1 MPAPSIAQTQT
12 SHRYSSGTLPTF
24 TGTGAGET
32 IAWTASRGA
41 IAPTPTANGVAT
53 TLTPSNESESVIITA
68 RDTSDNA
75 TSTTIIDIQATFPY
89 QPNYDGAD
97 SDLDDKTNVSLAEDL
112 TPSFVVKSEL
122 QDVFRYAFNR
132 REVDPEYLAA
142 VAFYEWHKKTRWFWI
157 RDCPRSILGT
167 SAPLIKVRFDS
178 AFSRSPVFL
187 GRISYSCVMREAID
201 A

>member
-1 MPAPSIAQTQT
+1 MPAPSIVQTQT
-12 SHRYSSGTLPTF
+12 THRHGSGTLPTF
-24 TGTGAGET
+24 TGSGASGS
-32 IAWTASRGA
+32 IAWLASRGV
-41 IAPTPTANGVAT
+41 IAPTPTANGVPT

-68 RDTSDNA
+68 RDTADDA
-75 TSTTIIDIQATFPY
+75 TSTTVIEIQATFPY
-89 QPNYDGAD
+89 QPNWDGAD

-142 VAFYEWHKKTRWFWI
+142 RAFYEWHKKARWFWI
-157 RDCPRSILGT
+157 KDCPRSILT
-167 SAPLIKVRFDS
+167 DPPLIKVRFDS
-178 AFSRSPVFL
+178 AFSQSPVFL